1 MRKNQIK
8 HYLLEIWKT
17 VVMILLI
24 IALVLSCVSQL
35 QYYKA
40 NQIREETLEIDRAN
54 SEEMEKMVQETK
66 RMIQETKGKLHNLP
80 EEEE

>member
-1 MRKNQIK
+1 
-8 HYLLEIWKT
+8 
-17 VVMILLI
+17 MILLI
-24 IALVLSCVSQL
+24 IALILSCVSQL

-40 NQIREETLEIDRAN
+40 NQIREETLKIDRAN
-54 SEEMEKMVQETK
+54 SEKMEKMVQETE